1 MFQLFLFCGIC
12 INELGNIF
20 IVDESNYGIYVLNKD
35 GGFLIMLI
43 IFDDL
48 WVSLIF
54 LCLDYYNNIC
64 IGCVDGK
71 IKILKYLG

>member
-1 MFQLFLFCGIC
+1 M
-12 INELGNIF
+12 
-20 IVDESNYGIYVLNKD
+20 DESNYGIYVLNKD

-48 WVSLIF
+48 WVSLIL
-54 LCLDYYNNIC
+54 LCIDYYNNIC

>member
-1 MFQLFLFCGIC
+1 M
-12 INELGNIF
+12 
-20 IVDESNYGIYVLNKD
+20 DESNYGIYVLNKD

-48 WVSLIF
+48 WVSLIL
-54 LCLDYYNNIC
+54 LCIDYYNNIC
-64 IGCVDGK
+64 IGCLDGK